1 MKVPR
6 RVGFLIPEFPAQT
19 HIAWWRVSEGMRE
32 AGVFVRLLSTRRPNS
47 ECPHPELLRAAEDTI
62 YLWPPTAADLAAV
75 PALISHVP
83 DLARYLL
90 SLQERRGKERLKLAV
105 IVAASLR
112 LLRVSRK
119 LRLEH
124 IFVHSCADAAHVVA
138 VCHLL
143 GGPAYSLRLGG
154 DLEVYGGDYAAKMGT
169 ATLIVPAA
177 RAYEPR
183 LVDEVGVAPERV
195 MWSWVGTNTRL
206 FVPGAP
212 VDDGPLRIITVARL
226 NPSKGYHFMLP
237 ALARLAENGIDFHYR
252 IVGAGPFES
261 EIRQLIS
268 QHGLGKRVELLGQ
281 RSSQEIA
288 GYFAESDVFAL
299 PTSGLGEGTPA
310 AVCEAM
316 SAGLPIVA
324 TQVGGLADMVTPDV
338 HGYLVPPGNS
348 KALADAL
355 TQLAKHRAL
364 RARFGAASRTKGV
377 EAFDSSAVARRILAR
392 IGELTAHSGK

>member
-1 MKVPR
+1 MKGPR
-6 RVGFLIPEFPAQT
+6 RLGFLIPEFPAQT

-32 AGVFVRLLSTRRPNS
+32 AGVHVQLLSTRRPDA

-62 YLWPPTAADLAAV
+62 YLWPPTAADVAAV
-75 PALISHVP
+75 PALLSHAS

-90 SLQERRGKERLKLAV
+90 SLTERHGKERLKLAA

-112 LLRVSRK
+112 LLRTSLE

-124 IFVHSCADAAHVVA
+124 VFVHSCADAAHVAA
-138 VCHLL
+138 VCRLL

-154 DLEVYGGDYAAKMGT
+154 DLEVYGGDYAAKMGA

-206 FVPGAP
+206 FLPGAP
-212 VDDGPLRIITVARL
+212 DHQGPLRIITVARL
-226 NPSKGYHFMLP
+226 NPSKGYQFMLP
-237 ALARLAENGIDFHYR
+237 ALARLAEDGIDFQYR
-252 IVGAGPFES
+252 IVGAGPFEA
-261 EIRQLIS
+261 EIRQLID
-268 QHGLGKRVELLGQ
+268 QHGLRERVDLLGQ
-281 RSSQEIA
+281 RSSDEIA
-288 GYFAESDVFAL
+288 GYFADSDVFTL

-338 HGYLVPPGNS
+338 HGYLVPPGDSN
-348 KALADAL
+348 ALADAL
-355 TQLAKHRAL
+355 THLANDRAL
-364 RARFGAASRTKGV
+364 RARLGAASRTKGV
-377 EAFDSSAVARRILAR
+377 EEFDSGAVARRILAR
-392 IGELTAHSGK
+392 IGELSGHNTR